1 MVNSVGKYQ
10 IDMCHGPLFGKIV
23 RFSIPLMIS
32 NIMQVLFNVIDLIVI
47 GQYAQ
52 HEALAAVGSCGS
64 LCSTIL
70 SIFLGL
76 SVGANVLTAR
86 YIGARDRTR
95 VFQSVHTAMAVSLYG
110 GLLLAA
116 VGILVSRPILIWMG
130 TPASVLPK
138 ASLYMWLYCS
148 GIPVILLTN
157 FGISLLRANGD
168 TKRPMMY
175 MIFAGIV
182 KVVLNLFLV
191 RVFHWDVAGVGC
203 ATVVSN
209 IVSSSLMIRAL
220 TGLRG
225 SSRLFL
231 TKIRL
236 YGAMFIDM
244 LKIGIPAGVQGSLF
258 GLSNMIIQST
268 INSFG
273 SKAMAGSAATASMEG
288 IVYTAFISYYFA
300 VISFVGQNHGAE
312 KYKRIVKSIFICM
325 FLTTVTAIVVG
336 WSIYFAGPDLL
347 KIYKPDPEVVR
358 WGMIRLKY
366 LVTAYFL
373 CAVMEVINGAL
384 RGLGHSL
391 IPMVVTLLGVCVFRV
406 VWVFGVF
413 PHYKSMENLLLSY
426 SISWILVILV
436 NGVILYFI
444 CRKMFRN
451 VLVRHHAHFGTI
463 TENHILS

>member
-1 MVNSVGKYQ
+1 MNASSKYQ
-10 IDMCHGPLFGKIV
+10 IDMTHGPLFSKIV

-32 NIMQVLFNVIDLIVI
+32 NVMQVLFNVIDLIVI
-47 GQYAQ
+47 GRYAE
-52 HEALAAVGSCGS
+52 HEALAAVGSCAS

-70 SIFLGL
+70 SVFLGL

-86 YIGARDRTR
+86 YLGARDRTR

-110 GLLLAA
+110 GILLAA
-116 VGILVSRPILIWMG
+116 VGILVSRPILVWME
-130 TPASVLPK
+130 TPESVLPK

-168 TKRPMMY
+168 TRRPMVY
-175 MIFAGIV
+175 MIIAGVV

-191 RVFHWDVAGVGC
+191 REFHWDVAGVGC
-203 ATVVSN
+203 ATLASN

-231 TKIRL
+231 KKIRM
-236 YGAMFIDM
+236 YGSLFVDM

-258 GLSNMIIQST
+258 GVSNMIIQST

-273 SKAMAGSAATASMEG
+273 SKAMAGSAATSSLEG
-288 IVYTAFISYYFA
+288 IVYTAFITFYFS
-300 VISFVGQNHGAE
+300 VISFVGQNHGAK
-312 KYKRIVKSIFICM
+312 KYKRIVKSFFICLILAS
-325 FLTTVTAIVVG
+325 LTGIVSG
-336 WSIYFAGPDLL
+336 WGIFFTGPDLL
-347 KIYKPDPEVVR
+347 KIYNPDPEVVR

-366 LVTAYFL
+366 LVTVYFL
-373 CAVMEVINGAL
+373 CAGMDVINGAL
-384 RGLGHSL
+384 RGLGQSL
-391 IPMVVTLLGVCVFRV
+391 TPMIVSLMGVCVFRV
-406 VWVFGVF
+406 AWVYYIF
-413 PHYKSMENLLLSY
+413 PHYRSMENLLLSY
-426 SISWILVILV
+426 SISWIMVILV

-444 CRKMFRN
+444 CRNLFRN
-451 VLVRHHAHFGTI
+451 ALRDPQPHLGTLN
-463 TENHILS
+463 THP